1 MQADVSGW
9 KMRPTD
15 ALIAEKT
22 ASGIWRNFTLADQLD
37 DVLAENPDKV
47 LFIEGGRNVTV
58 AKVARQARALYGKA
72 L

>member
-9 KMRPTD
+9 KTRLTD
-15 ALIAEKT
+15 ALIAENT
-22 ASGIWRNFTLADQLD
+22 ASGIWRNLTLADQLD

-58 AKVARQARALYGKA
+58 AKVARQARALHGKA